1 MTRRTRW
8 FLVGSALI
16 VVVGLCTGLVAYY
29 NGGLSLLG
37 AGPGPAE
44 LAYVPE
50 TATIVAYANV
60 GEIMKSDLRKR
71 LQAVV
76 PAGQGKNQ
84 LQSEI
89 GVDIEHDIDSVVA
102 GFGIA
107 APPEATGASETS
119 GANDTPET
127 TKTSPGQNAAE
138 RTVVLIRG
146 RFDEPR
152 IEGVLKEHGGTVED
166 YKGKHLFEEGTDSPM
181 GQMGHVSGAV
191 AFLEPGLIALGSLQA
206 VREAIDTRSDGK
218 SVRKNAELMKFVGD
232 LDPASNAW
240 VTGRLDA
247 VTKNANVPAVAKER
261 LAAVQWFSVSARV
274 DGGVSGVVRA
284 EARDDQSGEDL
295 RSVVRGSLAAAR
307 LMGGQNAKLDVA
319 INSLQLSGSGK
330 DLALS
335 FTLPPD
341 VLDMV
346 NGIAGLKNLASGKH

>member
-37 AGPGPAE
+37 PGPGPAE

-71 LQAVV
+71 LQAVL

-89 GVDIEHDIDSVVA
+89 GVDLEHDIDTVVA

-107 APPEATGASETS
+107 ATPETTGAPETT
-119 GANDTPET
+119 ANDTPET
-127 TKTSPGQNAAE
+127 TKTSPGQNAVE

-146 RFDEPR
+146 RFDQPR

-166 YKGKHLFEEGTDSPM
+166 YKGKHLLEEGTGSPM
-181 GQMGHVSGAV
+181 SQMGHLPGAV
-191 AFLEPGLIALGSLQA
+191 AFLEPGLIALGSVQA

-218 SVRKNAELMKFVGD
+218 SVRKNAEVMKFVAS

-261 LAAVQWFSVSARV
+261 LAAVQWISMSARV

-295 RSVVRGSLAAAR
+295 RSVVRGGLAAAR

-319 INSLQLSGSGK
+319 INSLQLSGSGR

-341 VLDMV
+341 LLDMA
-346 NGIAGLKNLASGKH
+346 NGIAGLRNLASGKH

>member
-16 VVVGLCTGLVAYY
+16 VVMGLCTGLVAYY
-29 NGGLSLLG
+29 NGGLPLFS

-60 GEIMKSDLRKR
+60 AEIMKSDLRKR
-71 LQAVV
+71 LQAVL
-76 PAGQGKNQ
+76 PTGQGKNQ
-84 LQSEI
+84 LQAET
-89 GVDIEHDIDSVVA
+89 GVDVEHDIDTVVA

-107 APPEATGASETS
+107 TSPEAPGVAE
-119 GANDTPET
+119 TPET
-127 TKTSPGQNAAE
+127 TKTSPGQNAVE

-146 RFDEPR
+146 RFDQQH
-152 IEGVLKEHGGTVED
+152 IEDLLKEHGGTIED
-166 YKGKHLFEEGTDSPM
+166 YKGKHLLEEGTGSPM
-181 GQMGHVSGAV
+181 SQMGHVSGAV
-191 AFLEPGLIALGSLQA
+191 AFLEPGLIALGSVQA
-206 VREAIDTRSDGK
+206 VRDAIDTHSDGR
-218 SVRKNAELMKFVGD
+218 SVRKNAEMMKFVAD

-274 DGGVSGVVRA
+274 DGGMSGVLRA

-295 RSVVRGSLAAAR
+295 RSVVRGGLAAAR

-341 VLDMV
+341 LLDMA

>member
-16 VVVGLCTGLVAYY
+16 VVMGLCTGLVAYY
-29 NGGLSLLG
+29 NGSLPLFS

-71 LQAVV
+71 LQAVL

-84 LQSEI
+84 LQAET
-89 GVDIEHDIDSVVA
+89 GVDLEHDIDTVVA

-107 APPEATGASETS
+107 APAATAGSSE
-119 GANDTPET
+119 TPET
-127 TKTSPGQNAAE
+127 TKTSPGQNAVE

-146 RFDEPR
+146 RFDQPH
-152 IEGVLKEHGGTVED
+152 IEALLKEHGGTIED
-166 YKGKHLFEEGTDSPM
+166 YKGKHVLEEGTDSPM
-181 GQMGHVSGAV
+181 SQMGHVSGAV
-191 AFLEPGLIALGSLQA
+191 AFLEPGLIALGSVQA
-206 VREAIDTRSDGK
+206 VREAIDTRGDGR
-218 SVRKNAELMKFVGD
+218 SVRKNADLMKFVAD

-261 LAAVQWFSVSARV
+261 LAAVQWFSLSARV
-274 DGGVSGVVRA
+274 DGGMSGILRA
-284 EARDDQSGEDL
+284 EARDAQSGEDL
-295 RSVVRGSLAAAR
+295 RSVVRGGLAAAR
-307 LMGGQNAKLDVA
+307 LMGGQNSKLDVA

-341 VLDMV
+341 LLDMA
-346 NGIAGLKNLASGKH
+346 NGIAGLKNLTSGKH